1 VLGIGLATHGPLD
14 REAGVLLTP
23 QPDPAWRGYP
33 LAATLAEATGLPL
46 TDFGLIGRAAVSGD
60 AAAAS
65 LMDLSAQ
72 TPAVARLTTAI
83 PPRRHERSD
92 DPGAIRGREAPF
104 IRDGSAPLTSY
115 VTCKYPED
123 TLALTYFD

>member
-1 VLGIGLATHGPLD
+1 VLGIGLATHGPQD
-14 REAGVLLTP
+14 REAGVLLAS

-46 TDFGLIGRAAVSGD
+46 TGFGLIGRAAVSGD

-92 DPGAIRGREAPF
+92 DRGAIRGREAPL
-104 IRDGSAPLTSY
+104 SAMA
-115 VTCKYPED
+115 
-123 TLALTYFD
+123 ALP